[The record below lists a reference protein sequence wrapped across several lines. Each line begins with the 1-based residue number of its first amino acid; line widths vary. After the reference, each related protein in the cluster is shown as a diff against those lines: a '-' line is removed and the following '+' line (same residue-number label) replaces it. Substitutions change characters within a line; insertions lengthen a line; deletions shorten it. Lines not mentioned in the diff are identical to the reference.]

1 MPVFWRG
8 PSKGCPHTIRV
19 CIGRAMSF
27 VPRQLCVTPV
37 QACAGHASLSVVA
50 RRFAAGEGVRRTK
63 AESGLAGT
71 LLPGQGTI
79 THIMQAGKGGGGRAH
94 VGFQRE
100 TPTAVRPSIVSGVA
114 RFLLLS
120 SAPTGAPQVCAR
132 LAARVPTQGTVA
144 ASVPCRCLLGTTLVC
159 LLHLLCSVGC
169 AAGVA

>member
-79 THIMQAGKGGGGRAH
+79 THIMQAGKGGGGARMWDSSGKPQQRLGLQLCLASP
-94 VGFQRE
+94 GF
-100 TPTAVRPSIVSGVA
+100 
-114 RFLLLS
+114 F
-120 SAPTGAPQVCAR
+120 C
-132 LAARVPTQGTVA
+132 
-144 ASVPCRCLLGTTLVC
+144 
-159 LLHLLCSVGC
+159 
-169 AAGVA
+169 